1 MPESSRR
8 TRATSNRPRGRAA
21 AEEAIVAAA
30 RRLYRER
37 SPAEVT
43 MREIAEAA
51 GVNRGLLHHYFGS
64 KEDLLAAIVTTA
76 SERAASGVRD
86 APDLLAALATLRGEG
101 NAYARMVAWA
111 LISGVD
117 PDDFAR
123 PSPTIAALLEHA
135 ARVERAAGDAATV
148 DDRMA
153 VAAALTLVLGWQVFE
168 PFITRAAGLDDMT
181 VDERAVQLGRL
192 VDTMVTHALS

>member
-1 MPESSRR
+1 MSDAS
-8 TRATSNRPRGRAA
+8 RATPHARPRGRAA

-43 MREIAEAA
+43 MREIADVA

-76 SERAASGVRD
+76 SEQAASGVRE
-86 APDLLAALATLRGEG
+86 APDLLAALATLRGQG

-135 ARVERAAGDAATV
+135 ARVERAADDAAIV

-168 PFITRAAGLDDMT
+168 PFITRAAGLDDMSA
-181 VDERAVQLGRL
+181 DERAAQLGRL
-192 VDTMVTHALS
+192 VDTMVMNALS